1 VDAIDPKLV
10 KSLELHKLTK
20 VESRNRPGQTFEL
33 LKIPIE
39 LTVACDDLAK
49 TEETKSNMSC
59 ASLSFCPWRRG
70 SDGDVALLLSRAP
83 TLGMSLRVLS
93 KDPLRIMPMPRYTCS
108 PPAPRRLHS
117 PSADGAAVPA
127 ASSRCCGPGT
137 L

>member
-1 VDAIDPKLV
+1 MDAIDPQLV
-10 KSLELHKLTK
+10 KSLERHKLTK

-70 SDGDVALLLSRAP
+70 SDGDVALLFVAAP
-83 TLGMSLRVLS
+83 TLGIFLRVLS

-108 PPAPRRLHS
+108 PPDLI
-117 PSADGAAVPA
+117 
-127 ASSRCCGPGT
+127 
-137 L
+137 

>member
-1 VDAIDPKLV
+1 MPRLLSANSSALAVNWWGSGPGIQIRRRLTRPDATAGPIDGSSAVDAIDPQLV
-10 KSLELHKLTK
+10 KSLERHKLTK

-70 SDGDVALLLSRAP
+70 D
-83 TLGMSLRVLS
+83 
-93 KDPLRIMPMPRYTCS
+93 
-108 PPAPRRLHS
+108 
-117 PSADGAAVPA
+117 
-127 ASSRCCGPGT
+127 
-137 L
+137 